1 MTPETAVMV
10 LGSADPDR
18 HSLHMRAQAAQVVA
32 RLVEHALPA
41 PTLDATGPGGHP
53 QTWRFVGYR
62 PGLVLGDT
70 HDANQ
75 MNPPDAA
82 QYAGVIWPDGT
93 CTLRW
98 LTAKRSAA
106 QWDSFA
112 DAMDIHGHPEY
123 GTRIVWLD
131 KPPQEAVDK
140 LVEMA
145 NALAEKRAEEA
156 EAERVRQLPETPS
169 PAEEAVRRDRERR
182 TVASLAVKADPEVTG
197 IAEQQSNG
205 HTLGVCLDCASAGT
219 SDAMVVPF
227 RDRADAESWVST
239 HREPGLFTIAHRVVT
254 VPGWPEHAD
263 AVAIARAHVEA
274 GR

>member
-1 MTPETAVMV
+1 MGDREDGATMTPETAVMI
-10 LGSADPDR
+10 LDTDDPDR
-18 HSLHMRAQAAQVVA
+18 HSITLRARAAQVVA
-32 RLVEHALPA
+32 QLVERALPA

-62 PGLVLGDT
+62 PGLVVGET

-82 QYAGVIWPDGT
+82 QYVGVIWPDGT

-98 LTAKRSAA
+98 LTAKRSTAG
-106 QWDSFA
+106 WDSFA

-140 LVEMA
+140 LAELA

-156 EAERVRQLPETPS
+156 ELAEREAQLV
-169 PAEEAVRRDRERR
+169 EERVELSDNGR
-182 TVASLAVKADPEVTG
+182 TLV
-197 IAEQQSNG
+197 
-205 HTLGVCLDCASAGT
+205 VCLDCDGPPRLRT
-219 SDAMVVPF
+219 ETGPLIVPMTE
-227 RDRADAESWVST
+227 RVDAESWLSVHLENNPG
-239 HREPGLFTIAHRVVT
+239 HRAVT
-254 VPGWPEHAD
+254 VPGWPLGDD
-263 AVAIARAHVEA
+263 AIAIAREHTGATS
-274 GR
+274 